1 MGFHAARDLSGAVLS
16 RAEPRSEPMSVRPWT
31 PEDLGRPTDGTYADL
46 AFGLGEM
53 FEREGDLEQAA
64 AWYRRA
70 ARSGRAAAAL
80 RLGAVLGEL
89 ADAGS
94 AGDSAKPG
102 DLLAEATRWLSGA
115 QVAHTPDAIE
125 LITDTLNRQ
134 MRQAARRGLES
145 TPAG

>member
-1 MGFHAARDLSGAVLS
+1 M
-16 RAEPRSEPMSVRPWT
+16 PVRPWS
-31 PEDLGRPTDGTYADL
+31 PEDLGRPTDGTWAEV

-53 FEREGDLEQAA
+53 YEREGDLEQAA
-64 AWYRRA
+64 DWYRRA
-70 ARSGRAAAAL
+70 AESGRADAAL

-89 ADAGS
+89 ADAGP
-94 AGDSAKPG
+94 ADDSASAE

-115 QVAHTPDAIE
+115 QDATTPDAIE

-134 MRQAARRGLES
+134 LRQAARRGLEP